1 MNRRFEMFHY
11 RQVLVRMRQGDSDR
25 DIARSKTMGRRKLAL
40 VRETASNRGWLA
52 PDTPLP
58 TDAELAEAFSR
69 DSMVAPLPPSCV
81 SPLEA
86 WREQIVQWHA
96 AGIQGTTILS
106 ALERNHGYRGST
118 SSIYRFLKQIK
129 AAEVPDVPMR
139 LEFKPG
145 EAAQIDFGAGPTLT
159 DVRTGEIHKTWYFV
173 MTLCWSRHQ
182 YVELVRDQTIATW
195 LQCHRHA
202 FEWFHGVPERLIID
216 NPKCAIIRACLY
228 EPEVQRAYAQ
238 CAEGYGF
245 RIDPCPPRDPQ
256 KKGIVESGVKYVK
269 NSFGPLRDFR
279 DLADANRQVRAWVM
293 AEAGIRIHGTTRQ
306 QPLVSFTGTEQG
318 LLLPLPAVAPELAT
332 WGRVKVN
339 RDGHVQFERAY
350 YSAPFRLAGKSLWL
364 KATATMVHLYEE
376 HILVATHL
384 RQGAPGARSTVT
396 DHLPP
401 EAQAWQL
408 HDVQWCLREAK
419 RIGPSCSA
427 LVRVLFGDRVLIK
440 LRAVQGLLRFAQQ
453 YGDERLEA
461 ACRRA
466 NHFGTPNYGAVKQI
480 LAKGLDLEPAP
491 TVSTLATTYTQG
503 GRFCRD
509 TQTLLLH

>member
-1 MNRRFEMFHY
+1 MLPHLLKFEPEPGSGSRFAGAITPVIPWRHYAEDLVAPIRRRRIGSIMPAIHIQHVVDGFGRPLRRRSPFIDRYASGFWPEGSMNRRFEMFHY

-25 DIARSKTMGRRKLAL
+25 DIARSKTMGRRKLSQ
-40 VRETASNRGWLA
+40 VRETASNRGWLG

-58 TDAELAEAFSR
+58 TDAELAEVFGR
-69 DSMVAPLPPSCV
+69 DSMAAPLPPSCV

-106 ALERNHGYRGST
+106 ALERNHGYCGST

-129 AAEVPDVPMR
+129 ESEVPEVPMR
-139 LEFKPG
+139 LEFKPA

-159 DVRTGEIHKTWYFV
+159 DVYTGEIHKTWYFV

-182 YVELVRDQTIATW
+182 YVEIVRDQTIATW

-202 FEWFHGVPERLIID
+202 FEWFHGVPVRLIID
-216 NPKCAIIRACLY
+216 NPKCAITRACIY

-293 AEAGIRIHGTTRQ
+293 AEAGTRIHGTTRQ
-306 QPLVSFTGTEQG
+306 Q
-318 LLLPLPAVAPELAT
+318 LLTAV
-332 WGRVKVN
+332 
-339 RDGHVQFERAY
+339 
-350 YSAPFRLAGKSLWL
+350 
-364 KATATMVHLYEE
+364 
-376 HILVATHL
+376 
-384 RQGAPGARSTVT
+384 
-396 DHLPP
+396 
-401 EAQAWQL
+401 
-408 HDVQWCLREAK
+408 
-419 RIGPSCSA
+419 
-427 LVRVLFGDRVLIK
+427 
-440 LRAVQGLLRFAQQ
+440 
-453 YGDERLEA
+453 
-461 ACRRA
+461 
-466 NHFGTPNYGAVKQI
+466 
-480 LAKGLDLEPAP
+480 
-491 TVSTLATTYTQG
+491 
-503 GRFCRD
+503 
-509 TQTLLLH
+509 